1 VVLPNYRRARHP
13 LVARLPKPV
22 QAVARSAYVRYRHRG
37 IADIDLLTV
46 AYPKSGST
54 WLRFLLAS
62 AFAGRSMDFD
72 VVSEF
77 SPPVGYHRKA
87 PQLLP
92 GGGRIIKSHEPYRA
106 VVLGGRPRVLY
117 LVRDGRD
124 VAISYFHY
132 LKRRGAPW
140 EDLDEFIDPFLAGRV
155 APYGPWQTHVAA
167 WLTQIQRRP
176 EHGMVVRYE
185 DMLADTLGTMLAVN
199 DHFDLGADKERL
211 ARAVE
216 GSSVERMRQA
226 EQVSVRFGGA
236 TAASPLVRA
245 AQSDQWRSVFS
256 PAAAAK
262 FEQQAREALDLAGY
276 PHGS

>member
-1 VVLPNYRRARHP
+1 
-13 LVARLPKPV
+13 V
-22 QAVARSAYVRYRHRG
+22 QTVARSAYVRYRHRG
-37 IADIDLLTV
+37 ISGADLLTV
-46 AYPKSGST
+46 AYPKSGGT

-92 GGGRIIKSHEPYRA
+92 AGGRIIKSHEPYRA
-106 VVLGGRPRVLY
+106 VVLGARPRVLY

-132 LKRRGAPW
+132 LKRRGAAW
-140 EDLDEFIDPFLAGRV
+140 HDLDEFIDPFLDGRV
-155 APYGPWQTHVAA
+155 SPYGPWQTHVAT
-167 WLTQIQRRP
+167 WLTQIRRRP
-176 EHGMVVRYE
+176 EHAMVVRYE
-185 DMLADTLGTMLAVN
+185 DMLTDTLGTLLAVN
-199 DHFDLGADKERL
+199 DHFDLRVEKERL
-211 ARAVE
+211 THAIE
-216 GSSVERMRQA
+216 DSSVERMRQA
-226 EQVSVRFGGA
+226 ERVSVRFGGA

-256 PAAAAK
+256 SEAAAK
-262 FEQQAREALDLAGY
+262 FERQARQALDLAGY
-276 PHGS
+276 PRS